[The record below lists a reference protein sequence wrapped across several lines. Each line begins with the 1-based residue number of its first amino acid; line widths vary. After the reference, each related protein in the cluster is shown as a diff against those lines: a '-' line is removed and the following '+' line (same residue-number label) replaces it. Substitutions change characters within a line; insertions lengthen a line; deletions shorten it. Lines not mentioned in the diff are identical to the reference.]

1 MDLSVIFLSGAIFGM
16 FIFLVLLV
24 ILPAV
29 CCGALSVL
37 AYDALQKL
45 QLPVSRFTTAVP
57 VVSGLFLCVIIPY
70 FSYFSLI
77 INLVIEIMGVLTSFL
92 IMKRFFPDRYLKKI
106 LFCVSAIAIAGRFLY
121 GFGMA
126 FGGSG
131 DSGSPVFQLLTSI
144 SSTDE
149 GFLIMNSIA
158 LYLEMVIVSALIF
171 GALFVAGKIYRKIAT
186 T

>member
-1 MDLSVIFLSGAIFGM
+1 MDLSVIFLFGA
-16 FIFLVLLV
+16 FLAILV

-29 CCGALSVL
+29 CCGVVSVL
-37 AYDALQKL
+37 IYNALKKL
-45 QLPVSRFTTAVP
+45 QPPLSRFTPALP
-57 VVSGLFLCVIIPY
+57 VVFGLFLCVIIPY
-70 FSYFSLI
+70 FSHFSLI
-77 INLVIEIMGVLTSFL
+77 INMVIEIMGVLTSFL

-149 GFLIMNSIA
+149 GFLIMNSVS
-158 LYLEMVIVSALIF
+158 LYIEIVIVSALIF
-171 GALFVAGKIYRKIAT
+171 GALFAAGKIYQKTAT